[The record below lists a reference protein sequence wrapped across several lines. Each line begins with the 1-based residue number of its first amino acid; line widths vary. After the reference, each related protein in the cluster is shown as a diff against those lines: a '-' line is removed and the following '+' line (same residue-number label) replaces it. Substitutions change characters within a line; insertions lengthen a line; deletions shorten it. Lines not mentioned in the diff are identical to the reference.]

1 VNLQNGE
8 DSMVTINK
16 DEIFNYGKISCH
28 LASEKYFRVE
38 LRRINEHDIYNNY
51 KMENENLMLLIL
63 EGEIE
68 VKVDNKVVLL
78 NNNTPQI
85 IITENEV
92 FSVKGISPTIVEYIW
107 SPGLYG

>member
-1 VNLQNGE
+1 
-8 DSMVTINK
+8 
-16 DEIFNYGKISCH
+16 
-28 LASEKYFRVE
+28 
-38 LRRINEHDIYNNY
+38 
-51 KMENENLMLLIL
+51 MLLIL

-92 FSVKGISPTIVEYIW
+92 FSVKGISPTIVE
-107 SPGLYG
+107 

>member
-1 VNLQNGE
+1 
-8 DSMVTINK
+8 
-16 DEIFNYGKISCH
+16 
-28 LASEKYFRVE
+28 
-38 LRRINEHDIYNNY
+38 
-51 KMENENLMLLIL
+51 MLLIL